1 MPEFAPV
8 LWVERKDSNEIKEA
22 EQEIILKH
30 IKEIVIKLELKDF
43 EGNLVTPW
51 LLYEQDEIEKSVVY
65 AMFELCDWEDTPEET
80 KKLNEILR
88 IGSELN
94 KRIPN
99 TYNYECNCE
108 II

>member
-8 LWVERKDSNEIKEA
+8 LWVERKDNNEIKEA

-30 IKEIVIKLELKDF
+30 IKEIAIKLKLKDF
-43 EGNLVTPW
+43 EGNLITPW
-51 LLYEQDEIEKSVVY
+51 LLYDYDVDEITVAY
-65 AMFELCDWEDTPEET
+65 AMFELYDWEDTPKET
-80 KKLNEILR
+80 KKLDEILK

-99 TYNYECNCE
+99 TYNYESSCE